1 MKIIRAA
8 ERDTITEDTQ
18 NNNTRRAP
26 DNDPSLE
33 EEEEEEEEEQTKEP
47 GQLEKMYRHM
57 KTQQQSLQTFCYNWN
72 FDCKYIVVGSLIMTM
87 IWGAG
92 MIIVIIMAI
101 KTCCIAR
108 KMTKISERIKRI
120 QKHLDLKDT
129 EEQQEEDDQK

>member
-92 MIIVIIMAI
+92 MIIVMIM
-101 KTCCIAR
+101 
-108 KMTKISERIKRI
+108 
-120 QKHLDLKDT
+120 Q
-129 EEQQEEDDQK
+129 